1 MDPWLTDHIKELMF
15 RPCLQISGHIGQR
28 LDNRRRMD
36 ETIDERA
43 LTEDFVDHFDS
54 SSSLSAWNGVAN
66 RLEEHQI
73 YLNTGVKK
81 STREHHTGADIGL
94 VITRAIYQTS
104 ARSNSTYAVLIQ
116 CKRVDHEG
124 VVEDFHHEVKSSG
137 RSQASLMLDI
147 TPSSFYFIFTP
158 PSLLK
163 TYCTFEPLAFAAPAR
178 GCSSPVWNMGCFEFD
193 SPSLPFLSAQQ
204 KAEATGVLVVPALAV
219 EAQESKGKAARIDD
233 ILPNALPLWYWFGEL
248 LVPGFIG
255 DHSKKAVSVARNVFD
270 PDHPSNQEFGVRHS
284 VDFGFGNG

>member
-15 RPCLQISGHIGQR
+15 HPCLRISGHIGQR

-54 SSSLSAWNGVAN
+54 SSGMSAWSEVAH
-66 RLEEHQI
+66 RLREHQI
-73 YLNTGVKK
+73 YLNTSVKK
-81 STREHHTGADIGL
+81 STREHQTGADIGL
-94 VITRAIYQTS
+94 VIKRAIYQTS

-124 VVEDFHHEVKSSG
+124 VVEDFHHEVKSTG
-137 RSQASLMLDI
+137 RRQAALMLDI

-163 TYCTFEPLAFAAPAR
+163 TYYTYEPLAFATAAR

-193 SPSLPFLSAQQ
+193 SPTMPFLSAQQ
-204 KAEATGVLVVPALAV
+204 KAEATGILVVPALAV
-219 EAQESKGKAARIDD
+219 DAQESKGKAARIED

-255 DHSKKAVSVARNVFD
+255 DHSKTTISVARNVVD
-270 PDHPSNQEFGVRHS
+270 PEHPSNQEFGVNYS

>member
-1 MDPWLTDHIKELMF
+1 MF

-54 SSSLSAWNGVAN
+54 SSSMSAWNGIAK
-66 RLEEHQI
+66 RLQENQI
-73 YLNTGVKK
+73 YLNTSVKK

-94 VITRAIYQTS
+94 AITRAINHPNT
-104 ARSNSTYAVLIQ
+104 RSNSRYAVLIQ

-124 VVEDFHHEVKSSG
+124 VVQDFHHEVKSSG
-137 RSQASLMLDI
+137 RRQASLMLDI
-147 TPSSFYFIFTP
+147 TPSSFYLIFTP

-163 TYCTFEPLAFAAPAR
+163 TYCTIEPLAFASPSR
-178 GCSSPVWNMGCFEFD
+178 DCSTPVWNMGCFGFD
-193 SPSLPFLSAQQ
+193 SPSLPFLSARQ

-219 EAQESKGKAARIDD
+219 EAQQESKGKAAIIND

-248 LVPGFIG
+248 LLPGFIG
-255 DHSKKAVSVARNVFD
+255 DHSKKAVSVAKNEVD
-270 PDHPSNQEFGVRHS
+270 PDLSSNREFGVRYS